1 MRQQG
6 NKDTIKMKLTTDLK
20 MMLAAMMA
28 VMLQLDVAVA
38 GGGEDSCRIPPTGL
52 TMTNFNNHHFLGQWY
67 SMYKSHIPPYS
78 AGQLTAYFEF
88 TPLDTGVGHVMSG
101 TYTQVRT
108 SNGVCT
114 RLTKPLSGRHG
125 VLTTKLTPYGQE
137 NIYILD
143 TDYAEIAAVYFD
155 VFLPNAA
162 HWKDASHVAIFVR
175 DPFQT
180 PNLTKVARS
189 LEKVCGP
196 AATKWSFF
204 DKMNFTLGT
213 PCQL

>member
-1 MRQQG
+1 M
-6 NKDTIKMKLTTDLK
+6 N
-20 MMLAAMMA
+20 
-28 VMLQLDVAVA
+28 
-38 GGGEDSCRIPPTGL
+38 SNFCR
-52 TMTNFNNHHFLGQWY
+52 
-67 SMYKSHIPPYS
+67 
-78 AGQLTAYFEF
+78 
-88 TPLDTGVGHVMSG
+88 
-101 TYTQVRT
+101 
-108 SNGVCT
+108 
-114 RLTKPLSGRHG
+114 
-125 VLTTKLTPYGQE
+125 
-137 NIYILD
+137 
-143 TDYAEIAAVYFD
+143 IAAVYFD